1 MPNHRVG
8 SRRIMALGSG
18 KEVIAAAGEF
28 HLLMTK
34 SLCGGG
40 HTAQQEHDLAELR
53 RGQFADGN
61 GSATTDRKRIEHVLG
76 HPGMPKAHDV
86 SIVAHPAL
94 SSAWD
99 LARLWT

>member
-34 SLCGGG
+34 GLCGGE

-61 GSATTDRKRIEHVLG
+61 GSATTDRKRLEHVLG
-76 HPGMPKAHDV
+76 HPVIPQPPHS
-86 SIVAHPAL
+86 SIFSTPPLISPCPL
-94 SSAWD
+94 S
-99 LARLWT
+99 R